1 MQVFEEAT
9 TYPCILFAQKSNPNK
24 DLKVINI
31 DTLKFPN
38 GFQVYI
44 DTHRNVINQNSLNNE
59 TWIISNSEDQ
69 DLLEKIKSISK
80 PLNEFLTGVAN
91 YGIKTG
97 LSSAFF
103 INEKTKN
110 QVIEYVY
117 KNYKSYKNKE
127 LIVEEF
133 NNCFHIKINK
143 DESPLILGK
152 GIIK

>member
-1 MQVFEEAT
+1 MKEE
-9 TYPCILFAQKSNPNK
+9 I
-24 DLKVINI
+24 
-31 DTLKFPN
+31 
-38 GFQVYI
+38 
-44 DTHRNVINQNSLNNE
+44 
-59 TWIISNSEDQ
+59 
-69 DLLEKIKSISK
+69 KI
-80 PLNEFLTGVAN
+80 
-91 YGIKTG
+91 
-97 LSSAFF
+97 
-103 INEKTKN
+103 